1 MPSEDDDL
9 TTLTVTIALDDDDG
23 DYGHKLH
30 DKLLPSTTCSSALE
44 KYYIIRSPISAKHA
58 CPLPSESFLISDLP
72 SNAQRLLCNRL
83 NSPAIGSMKNWL
95 YLAALIGLKDD
106 EISSIRQTSDPM
118 MEVFKHVQDVSLIR
132 LIRVIGDIGRIDVL
146 ISLRP
151 LLHGLSA
158 VKSKTKVVVKN
169 NVPNRNAF
177 LPAMND
183 RFDSGALTDS
193 IKISNF
199 QFPSKK
205 FIIIT
210 HHETEKLNKKNLKF
224 LLASLQSIAEKCNNN
239 FEILDIAKC
248 IDETNISQT
257 ARNLFKY
264 ASQIV
269 LFISSTDYISNI
281 SNSINPTSV
290 INNSDKSAIIT
301 VKKLFHCWMDEEYNS
316 NGCRNLRFR
325 IILSNTVVNGNEVL
339 PLGWPRTTLQ
349 YTFPNTEQFKEIC
362 KRLFE

>member
-23 DYGHKLH
+23 DHGHKRQ

-58 CPLPSESFLISDLP
+58 CPLPSEILLISDLP
-72 SNAQRLLCNRL
+72 LNAQKLICNRL

-95 YLAALIGLKDD
+95 YLSALIGLKDD
-106 EISSIRQTSDPM
+106 EISSIRQTADPM
-118 MEVFKHVQDVSLIR
+118 MEVFKHVQEVQLIR

-146 ISLRP
+146 ISLKP
-151 LLHGLSA
+151 FLHGLSSGS
-158 VKSKTKVVVKN
+158 SKKAVVK
-169 NVPNRNAF
+169 NVPNRNIF
-177 LPAMND
+177 LPMINND

-193 IKISNF
+193 VKSLSF

-210 HHETEKLNKKNLKF
+210 HHETAKVNKRNIKH
-224 LLASLQSIAEKCNNN
+224 LLVSLRSIAEQHNKNI
-239 FEILDIAKC
+239 EILDIAKC

-269 LFISSTDYISNI
+269 LFISSPDYISNI
-281 SNSINPTSV
+281 SNSINPND
-290 INNSDKSAIIT
+290 NNNALIMI
-301 VKKLFHCWMDEEYNS
+301 KKLFHCWMDEEYNS

-325 IILSNTVVNGNEVL
+325 IILYKDVKNSNEVL
-339 PLGWPRTTLQ
+339 PIGWPRTTLQ
-349 YTFPNTEQFKEIC
+349 YTFPHTEQFDEIC